1 MFSVYSHKVSQKFPI
16 SFQSLPYDGQLSL
29 EILKFEVNLRNLQ
42 RTLQIACQKFCEMH
56 GKEAEEVKIWWNP
69 QVRIKQ
75 DLWL

>member
-1 MFSVYSHKVSQKFPI
+1 
-16 SFQSLPYDGQLSL
+16 
-29 EILKFEVNLRNLQ
+29 VNLRNLQ